1 MTKILECNFGGK
13 QNKSQFMQCITVS
26 FQGPSSLHI
35 QERKGYIFRFYYLL
49 ATAS

>member
-26 FQGPSSLHI
+26 FHGPSSLHI
-35 QERKGYIFRFYYLL
+35 QERFIFRFYYLL